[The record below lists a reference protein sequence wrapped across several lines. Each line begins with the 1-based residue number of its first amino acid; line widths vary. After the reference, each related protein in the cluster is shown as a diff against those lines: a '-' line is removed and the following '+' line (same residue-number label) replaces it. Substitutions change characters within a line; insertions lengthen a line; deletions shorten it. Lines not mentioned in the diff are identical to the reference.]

1 MDSNQYSNYSLQELY
16 GLYTTM
22 NQENEPTEA
31 KLIYEQI
38 LIKEKSG
45 IELNITNLASLSDRL
60 AAALID
66 ILIVGV
72 PIFSLVMIFFG
83 FNRILEIAKENILVY
98 TLIMLIVGQIFYLAI
113 NGWLLYKYG
122 QTVGKKFLEVKIV
135 DLNNNLPELYRSY
148 GLRYFV
154 PALFPLFPFLGG
166 LLSLADI
173 LFIFRKD
180 RRCIHDHIASTKV
193 ITVT

>member
-1 MDSNQYSNYSLQELY
+1 MIFFN
-16 GLYTTM
+16 
-22 NQENEPTEA
+22 
-31 KLIYEQI
+31 
-38 LIKEKSG
+38 KS
-45 IELNITNLASLSDRL
+45 
-60 AAALID
+60 ALVD
-66 ILIVGV
+66 ILIMGV
-72 PIFSLVMIFFG
+72 PIFALLMIFFG
-83 FNRILEIAKENILVY
+83 FNRILEIAKENTLVY
-98 TLIMLIVGQIFYLAI
+98 TLVMLIVGQIFYLAI

-122 QTVGKKFLEVKIV
+122 QTVGKKFLEIKIV

-154 PALFPLFPFLGG
+154 PALFPLLPLLGG

-180 RRCIHDHIASTKV
+180 RRCIHDHIAGTKV